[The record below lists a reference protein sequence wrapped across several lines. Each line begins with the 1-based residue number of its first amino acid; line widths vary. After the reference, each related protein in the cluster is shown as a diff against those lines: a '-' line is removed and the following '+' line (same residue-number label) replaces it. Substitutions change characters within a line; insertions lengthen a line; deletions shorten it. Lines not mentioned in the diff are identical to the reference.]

1 MSDYKIAPQCV
12 DCIAGKYLSKA
23 PKTATVEQQMEY
35 KLKVLKTIAELGE
48 SVTAPEIVAAVT
60 GLKNEM
66 FGKIDDFAEE
76 KRYFNAL
83 MLSLADEIEQQI
95 VSAED
100 PFKTALKFAQLGNY
114 IDFGAMYSVDE
125 NQLREMLKGVSSVQL
140 DETEYENLKRDL
152 SQAKRL
158 VYLTDNCG
166 EIVMDKLLV
175 RQIKKQF
182 KGLDVTVVVRG
193 GPVLNDATMED
204 AEQVGLDR
212 EVSVVSNGTLI
223 AGTALRSLPEN
234 VRSKVLSADVILS
247 KGQGNFETLK
257 NCGLNVYYLFLCKCN
272 MFAEHFGVPKLT
284 GMFINDLRMKS

>member
-1 MSDYKIAPQCV
+1 MSNYKIAPQCV
-12 DCIAGKYLSKA
+12 DCIAGKYLGKA

-35 KLKVLKTIAELGE
+35 KLKVLKIIAELGE

-60 GLKNEM
+60 EFKNEM
-66 FGKIDDFAEE
+66 FGRIDDFAEE

-95 VSAED
+95 TSSED
-100 PFKTALKFAQLGNY
+100 PFKMALKFAQLGNY

-125 NQLREMLKGVSSVQL
+125 NKLREMLKDVSSVKP
-140 DETEYENLKRDL
+140 DEIEYENLKREL
-152 SQAKRL
+152 SEAKRM

-182 KGLDVTVVVRG
+182 KDLDVTVIVRG

-204 AEQVGLDR
+204 AEQVGLDLDAR
-212 EVSVVSNGTLI
+212 VVSNGTFI
-223 AGTALRSLPEN
+223 AGTALHRLPEN
-234 VRSKVLSADVILS
+234 VRSRILSADVILS
-247 KGQGNFETLK
+247 KGQGNFETLQK
-257 NCGLNVYYLFLCKCN
+257 CGLNVYYLFLCKCD

-284 GMFINDLRMKS
+284 GMFLNDLRMK

>member
-35 KLKVLKTIAELGE
+35 KLKVLKIIAELGE

-60 GLKNEM
+60 GFKNEM
-66 FGKIDDFAEE
+66 FGQIDDFAEE

-83 MLSLADEIEQQI
+83 MLSLANEVEQQI
-95 VSAED
+95 MSAED

-140 DETEYENLKRDL
+140 DETEYENLKCEL
-152 SQAKRL
+152 SGAKRL

-182 KGLDVTVVVRG
+182 KDLDVTVVVRG

-212 EVSVVSNGTLI
+212 DTCVVSNGTLI
-223 AGTALRSLPEN
+223 AGTALHRLPES
-234 VRSKVLSADVILS
+234 VRSRLLSADVILS
-247 KGQGNFETLK
+247 KGQGNFETLQH
-257 NCGLNVYYLFLCKCN
+257 CGLNVYYLFLCKCD

-284 GMFINDLRMKS
+284 GMFINDLRMNP